1 MNIKFKVFGEHGF
14 YTNVVLN
21 PSDPCMSY
29 GTYRRLIRENNGL
42 IPLIYDPSCLCGLIL
57 IFLILPMYICL
68 MIVLFRLLRYF
79 DE

>member
-1 MNIKFKVFGEHGF
+1 MNIKFKVFGKHGF

-42 IPLIYDPSCLCGLIL
+42 IPLIYDPSCLLRTNPYIL
-57 IFLILPMYICL
+57 DTPDVYLPYDCSL
-68 MIVLFRLLRYF
+68 
-79 DE
+79 